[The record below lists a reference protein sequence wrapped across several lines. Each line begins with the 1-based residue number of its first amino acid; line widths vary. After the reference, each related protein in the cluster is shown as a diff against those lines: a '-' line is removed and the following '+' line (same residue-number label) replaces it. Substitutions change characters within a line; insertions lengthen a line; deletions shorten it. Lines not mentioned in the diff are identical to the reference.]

1 LQRIISTIALV
12 VTLTVSISA
21 QYKNRGLTVGASFG
35 GTCAV
40 NESPQKP
47 IKSQA
52 RGYLTYP
59 LQDHLLAE
67 LGAGYA
73 YNSGQDYLTNLIPI
87 DLRLRYSPFSSSR
100 LVPYVYAGFGALFV
114 DCKTA
119 PASVSTGTEPK
130 LWAPHFPVGIG
141 LECRINDMLSLNVS
155 GGGVQSLTDEL
166 NQLRDGK
173 KDGYWSVLAGL
184 SITLLKTGTGDSDRD
199 GLSDDMEEEIGT
211 DPHNRDTDGDGLSDG
226 EEFNIYKTSPLN
238 ADTDGDGL
246 TDGDEVIIYRS
257 DPLKG
262 DTDGDGLNDG
272 NEVFKYKTDPTKADT
287 DGDGLTDEEEVM
299 ALATDPLKAD
309 TDGDGLTDGEE
320 VKTYK
325 TDPLRADTDG
335 DGLKDGAEVK
345 IYKTDPRKV
354 DTDGGSVRDDVEVA
368 QGTDPLNPNDDVR
381 RKPELRLEVGKKIVL
396 EGVVFEPGSAKI
408 TPASA
413 EILDEVF
420 WRLYENPKLRAEV
433 QGHTD
438 NMGSHSFNVKLSQAR
453 ASAVK
458 AYLVEKGISPKRLTT
473 KGFGPDRPI
482 APNWTPEGRQKNRRV
497 EFLPKE

>member
-246 TDGDEVIIYRS
+246 TD
-257 DPLKG
+257 
-262 DTDGDGLNDG
+262 
-272 NEVFKYKTDPTKADT
+272 
-287 DGDGLTDEEEVM
+287 EEEVM

>member
-1 LQRIISTIALV
+1 
-12 VTLTVSISA
+12 
-21 QYKNRGLTVGASFG
+21 
-35 GTCAV
+35 
-40 NESPQKP
+40 
-47 IKSQA
+47 
-52 RGYLTYP
+52 
-59 LQDHLLAE
+59 LLAE

-87 DLRLRYSPFSSSR
+87 DLRIRYSPFSSSR
-100 LVPYVYAGFGALFV
+100 LVPYVYAGLGALFV
-114 DCKTA
+114 DCKTV
-119 PASVSTGTEPK
+119 PPSVNTGTEPE

-141 LECRINDMLSLNVS
+141 LECRITDMLSLNLS

-184 SITLLKTGTGDSDRD
+184 SLTLETGTGDSDQD
-199 GLSDDMEEEIGT
+199 GLSDDMEEELGT
-211 DPHNRDTDGDGLSDG
+211 DPSNPDTDGDGLSDG
-226 EEFNIYKTSPLN
+226 QEFNIYKTSPLN

-246 TDGDEVIIYRS
+246 TDGDEVRIHKT

-272 NEVFKYKTDPTKADT
+272 NEVLKYKTNPTKSDT
-287 DGDGLTDEEEVM
+287 DDDGLTDEEEVM
-299 ALATDPLKAD
+299 AVATDPLKAD
-309 TDGDGLTDGEE
+309 SDGDGLADGEE
-320 VKTYK
+320 VKNYK

-335 DGLKDGAEVK
+335 DGLRDGDEVK
-345 IYKTDPRKV
+345 TYRTDPRKV

-368 QGTDPLNPNDDVR
+368 QGTDPLNPNDDVPR
-381 RKPELRLEVGKKIVL
+381 IPKFKLEVGKTIVL
-396 EGVVFEPGSAKI
+396 EGVVFEPGSTNI

-420 WRLYENPKLRAEV
+420 QKLNENPKIRAEV

-438 NMGSHSFNVKLSQAR
+438 NTGSYSFNVGLSQAR
-453 ASAVK
+453 ADAVK
-458 AYLVEKGISPKRLTT
+458 AYLVKKGISPDRLTA

-482 APNWTPEGRQKNRRV
+482 APNSTPEGRQKNRRV